1 MTTTLRPI
9 SSVLPEQIQLLA
21 NDPRVGKH
29 LRATFPY
36 PYTLDDAKKFLSLCQ
51 DDSVFG
57 IFEGKDFV
65 GVVSLQ
71 VHHQPEEAEV
81 GYWIGVPYWGQGIA
95 TRAVE
100 KVIHQARGRF
110 ERLIAKVFLDNP
122 ASCRVLEKAGF
133 EYQGVELGEHVY
145 RLTLSETY

>member
-9 SSVLPEQIQLLA
+9 SSVQPEQIQRLA

-36 PYTLDDAKKFLSLCQ
+36 PYTLDDARIFLSLCQ

-57 IFEGKDFV
+57 IFEGMEFA

-71 VHHQPEEAEV
+71 VHHKPEEAEV
-81 GYWIGVPYWGQGIA
+81 GYWLGVPYWGKGIA

-100 KVIHQARGRF
+100 AVIHQARGRF
-110 ERLIAKVFLDNP
+110 DLLIAKVFVDNL

-133 EYQGVELGEHVY
+133 VHKGIELGEHVY
-145 RLTLSETY
+145 LLTLSETC